1 LAAELFEDDEEMIPV
16 AEHYVRAK
24 YKSVA
29 QSHGHDTC
37 NKEDVVEILRS
48 VLPPV
53 SPEELDKEVKLTLF
67 SLMKDPNDEKESI
80 DEDAFTKAIVKNS
93 YWKDAGDLVVK
104 ELIYFDTLYNFY
116 HTKQSLLDND
126 DYEELKENLTWEG
139 SAVATMNKKEAL
151 FVTAVAASRR
161 GDSILGE
168 AEYKELKSELKKQ
181 GSWVT
186 NRERDALERLNLDTF
201 LGYLHRSLK

>member
-1 LAAELFEDDEEMIPV
+1 
-16 AEHYVRAK
+16 
-24 YKSVA
+24 
-29 QSHGHDTC
+29 
-37 NKEDVVEILRS
+37 
-48 VLPPV
+48 
-53 SPEELDKEVKLTLF
+53 
-67 SLMKDPNDEKESI
+67 
-80 DEDAFTKAIVKNS
+80 
-93 YWKDAGDLVVK
+93 
-104 ELIYFDTLYNFY
+104 LIYFDTLYNFY

-139 SAVATMNKKEAL
+139 SSVATMNKQEAL